1 MSIADRICFDLGMTN
16 RQLLDLASSTTD
28 KYHCF
33 SAGGR
38 KIVAPQPDLKL
49 VQCWI
54 SDYINTEF
62 DIDLPYATA
71 YEKGSSVCHNAKL
84 HANSSHFLLLD
95 ICHFFESCT
104 QKMVRNLFSGGV
116 YQSTSAAS
124 RLRLTADDVDLL
136 VALSCY
142 RGSLATGS
150 PCSPFI
156 ANRIMASFDHEIAAG
171 LGEKFVYSRY
181 SDDICISSTEWINSA
196 EISTF
201 VGSRLRQKSF
211 DLNSDKTRCF
221 GRGYLR
227 KITGIYLDCDGV
239 LRLGP
244 QRKAELKRLLYQALM
259 RECDRNHA
267 HRVLGHLSFC
277 RQVEP
282 DYYNAL
288 LAKYA
293 SYGKAVSCGGV
304 MPALVELAYG

>member
-1 MSIADRICFDLGMTN
+1 MFIADRICFDLGMTN

-116 YQSTSAAS
+116 YQPTNAAS

-221 GRGYLR
+221 GRGHLR

-304 MPALVELAYG
+304 MPALVELA

>member
-62 DIDLPYATA
+62 DIYLPYATA
-71 YEKGSSVCHNAKL
+71 YEKGSSVCRNAKL

-104 QKMVRNLFSGGV
+104 QKMVRKLFSGGV
-116 YQSTSAAS
+116 YRSTNAES
-124 RLRLTADDVDLL
+124 RLRLIADDVDLL

-156 ANRIMASFDHEIAAG
+156 ANRIMASFDHEISAR
-171 LGEKFVYSRY
+171 LGDRFVYSRY

-196 EISTF
+196 EISAI
-201 VGSRLRQKSF
+201 VDDRLKQKGF
-211 DLNSDKTRCF
+211 DLNKDKTRCF
-221 GRGYLR
+221 GRGHLR
-227 KITGIYLDCDGV
+227 KITGIYLDHDGV

-244 QRKAELKRLLYQALM
+244 QRKAGLKRSLYQALM
-259 RECDRNHA
+259 R
-267 HRVLGHLSFC
+267 
-277 RQVEP
+277 
-282 DYYNAL
+282 
-288 LAKYA
+288 
-293 SYGKAVSCGGV
+293 
-304 MPALVELAYG
+304 

>member
-116 YQSTSAAS
+116 YQSTNAAS

-221 GRGYLR
+221 GRGHLR

-277 RQVEP
+277 KQVEP
-282 DYYNAL
+282 DYYNSL

-293 SYGKAVSCGGV
+293 SYGKAVSYGGV
-304 MPALVELAYG
+304 MPALVELAYR

>member
-1 MSIADRICFDLGMTN
+1 MSIADRICFDLGMTK
-16 RQLLDLASSTTD
+16 RQLLTLASSTTD

-71 YEKGSSVCHNAKL
+71 YEKGSSVCRNARL

-95 ICHFFESCT
+95 ISHFFESCT
-104 QKMVRNLFSGGV
+104 QKMVGNLFSGGT
-116 YQSTSAAS
+116 YRSTNAES
-124 RLRLTADDVDLL
+124 RLRLSADDVELL

-156 ANRIMASFDHEIAAG
+156 ANRIMASFDQEVATR
-171 LGEKFVYSRY
+171 LGERFVYSRY
-181 SDDICISSTEWINSA
+181 SDDICISSTEWIGSA
-196 EISTF
+196 EISAI
-201 VGSRLRQKSF
+201 VNDQLKLMGF
-211 DLNSDKTRCF
+211 DLNKDKTRCF
-221 GRGYLR
+221 GRGHLR

-244 QRKAELKRLLYQALM
+244 QRKAELKGSLYRVLM
-259 RECDRNHA
+259 RECDRDYA
-267 HRVLGHLSFC
+267 HSVLGHLSFC
-277 RQVEP
+277 KQVEP

-293 SYGKAVSCGGV
+293 SYGKAVSSGGV

>member
-1 MSIADRICFDLGMTN
+1 MSIADRICLDLGMTN

-28 KYHCF
+28 KYHSF
-33 SAGGR
+33 LAGGR
-38 KIVAPQPDLKL
+38 KIVAPRPDLKL

-71 YEKGSSVCHNAKL
+71 YEKGSSVCRNVKL
-84 HANSSHFLLLD
+84 HANNSHFLLLD

-104 QKMVRNLFSGGV
+104 QQMVGNLFSGGT
-116 YQSTSAAS
+116 YRSTNTES
-124 RLRLTADDVDLL
+124 RSRLTADDVELL

-156 ANRIMASFDHEIAAG
+156 ANRIMASFDHEISAR

-181 SDDICISSTEWINSA
+181 SDDICISSTEWIDST
-196 EISTF
+196 EISAI
-201 VGSRLRQKSF
+201 VDDRLKQKGF
-211 DLNSDKTRCF
+211 DLNKDKTRCF
-221 GRGYLR
+221 GRGHLR
-227 KITGIYLDCDGV
+227 KITGIYLDHDGV

-244 QRKAELKRLLYQALM
+244 QRKAELKRSLYHALM
-259 RECDRNHA
+259 RECDRDYA

-277 RQVEP
+277 KQVEP
-282 DYYNAL
+282 GYYNAL

-293 SYGKAVSCGGV
+293 SYGKAVSYGGV

>member
-116 YQSTSAAS
+116 YQSTNAAS
-124 RLRLTADDVDLL
+124 RLRLTADDADLL

-221 GRGYLR
+221 GRGHLR

>member
-116 YQSTSAAS
+116 YQSTNAAS

-181 SDDICISSTEWINSA
+181 SDDICISSIEWINSA

-221 GRGYLR
+221 GRGHLR

>member
-71 YEKGSSVCHNAKL
+71 YEKGSSVCHNARL

-104 QKMVRNLFSGGV
+104 QKMVRNLFSGGT
-116 YQSTSAAS
+116 YRSTNAES
-124 RLRLTADDVDLL
+124 RLRLTAGDVDLL

-156 ANRIMASFDHEIAAG
+156 ANRIMASFDHEIAAR
-171 LGEKFVYSRY
+171 LGERFVYSRY
-181 SDDICISSTEWINSA
+181 SDDICISSTEWIDSA
-196 EISTF
+196 KISTI
-201 VGSRLRQKSF
+201 VDDRLKQKGF
-211 DLNSDKTRCF
+211 DLNKDKTRCF
-221 GRGYLR
+221 DEGTYVKSRASIL
-227 KITGIYLDCDGV
+227 TT
-239 LRLGP
+239 
-244 QRKAELKRLLYQALM
+244 M
-259 RECDRNHA
+259 
-267 HRVLGHLSFC
+267 
-277 RQVEP
+277 
-282 DYYNAL
+282 
-288 LAKYA
+288 A
-293 SYGKAVSCGGV
+293 SYDWDPKEKQS
-304 MPALVELAYG
+304 

>member
-16 RQLLDLASSTTD
+16 RQLLGLVSSTAD
-28 KYHCF
+28 RYHCF

-38 KIVAPQPDLKL
+38 KIVEPRPNLKL

-71 YEKGSSVCHNAKL
+71 YEKGSSVCRNVGL
-84 HANSSHFLLLD
+84 HAKSSHFLLLD

-104 QKMVRNLFSGGV
+104 QQMVRNLFSGGT
-116 YQSTSAAS
+116 YRSTNAEFRS
-124 RLRLTADDVDLL
+124 RLTADDIDLL

-156 ANRIMASFDHEIAAG
+156 ANRIMASFDHEIAAR
-171 LGEKFVYSRY
+171 LGESFVYSRY
-181 SDDICISSTEWINSA
+181 SDDICISSTEWIDSA
-196 EISTF
+196 EISAI
-201 VGSRLRQKSF
+201 VDDRLKQKGF
-211 DLNSDKTRCF
+211 DLNKDKTRCF
-221 GRGYLR
+221 GRGHLR

-244 QRKAELKRLLYQALM
+244 QRKAELKRSLYQVLM
-259 RECDRNHA
+259 CECDRNHA

-277 RQVEP
+277 KQVEP

-293 SYGKAVSCGGV
+293 SYGKAVSSGGV

>member
-116 YQSTSAAS
+116 YQSTNAAS

-221 GRGYLR
+221 GRGHLR

-304 MPALVELAYG
+304 MPALVGLAYG

>member
-62 DIDLPYATA
+62 DIYLPYATA

-116 YQSTSAAS
+116 YQSTNAAS

-221 GRGYLR
+221 GRGHLR

>member
-71 YEKGSSVCHNAKL
+71 YEKGSSVCHNARL

-104 QKMVRNLFSGGV
+104 QKMVRNLFLGGV
-116 YQSTSAAS
+116 YQSTNAAS

-221 GRGYLR
+221 GRGHLR

>member
-16 RQLLDLASSTTD
+16 RQILDLASSTAD

-38 KIVAPQPDLKL
+38 KIVAPRPDLKL

-54 SDYINTEF
+54 SDYVNTEF

-71 YEKGSSVCHNAKL
+71 YEKGSSVCHNARL
-84 HANSSHFLLLD
+84 HANSAHFLLLD
-95 ICHFFESCT
+95 IRHFFESCT
-104 QKMVRNLFSGGV
+104 QQMVRNLLSGGT
-116 YQSTSAAS
+116 YRSINADS
-124 RLRLTADDVDLL
+124 RLRLTAGDVELL
-136 VALSCY
+136 AALSCY

-156 ANRIMASFDHEIAAG
+156 ANRIMASFDHEIAAR
-171 LGEKFVYSRY
+171 LGERFVYSRY
-181 SDDICISSTEWINSA
+181 SDDICISSSDWINA
-196 EISTF
+196 VEIMAF
-201 VGSRLRQKSF
+201 VDSRLRLKGF
-211 DLNSDKTRCF
+211 DLNKDKTRCF
-221 GRGYLR
+221 GQGHVR

-244 QRKAELKRLLYQALM
+244 QRKAELKRSLYRVLM

-277 RQVEP
+277 KQVEP
-282 DYYNAL
+282 DYCNAL

-293 SYGKAVSCGGV
+293 SYGKAVSSGGV

>member
-16 RQLLDLASSTTD
+16 LQLLDLASSTTD

-33 SAGGR
+33 LAGGR

-54 SDYINTEF
+54 SDYINSEF
-62 DIDLPYATA
+62 DVDLPYATA
-71 YEKGSSVCHNAKL
+71 YEKGSNVCRNVKL
-84 HANSSHFLLLD
+84 HATNSHFLLLD

-104 QKMVRNLFSGGV
+104 QQMVGNLFLGGT
-116 YQSTSAAS
+116 YRSTNAES

-156 ANRIMASFDHEIAAG
+156 ANRIMAPFDHEIAAG
-171 LGEKFVYSRY
+171 LGERFVYSRY
-181 SDDICISSTEWINSA
+181 SDDICISSSEWINSA

-201 VGSRLRQKSF
+201 VGCRLRQKGF
-211 DLNSDKTRCF
+211 DLNNDKTCCF
-221 GRGYLR
+221 GRGRLH

-244 QRKAELKRLLYQALM
+244 QRKAELKGSLYHVLM
-259 RECDRNHA
+259 CECDCECA

-277 RQVEP
+277 KQVEP
-282 DYYNAL
+282 DYCNAL

-293 SYGKAVSCGGV
+293 SYGKAVSSGGV
-304 MPALVELAYG
+304 MPALMDLAYG

>member
-104 QKMVRNLFSGGV
+104 QKMVRDLFSGGV
-116 YQSTSAAS
+116 YQSTNAAS

-221 GRGYLR
+221 GRGHLR

>member
-1 MSIADRICFDLGMTN
+1 MFIADRICFDLGMTN

-62 DIDLPYATA
+62 DIDLPYATV

-116 YQSTSAAS
+116 YQPTNAAS

-221 GRGYLR
+221 GRGHLR

-304 MPALVELAYG
+304 MPALVELAYR

>member
-1 MSIADRICFDLGMTN
+1 MSIADRICLDLGMTN

-28 KYHCF
+28 KYHSF
-33 SAGGR
+33 LAGGR
-38 KIVAPQPDLKL
+38 KIVAPRPDLKL

-62 DIDLPYATA
+62 DVDLPYATA
-71 YEKGSSVCHNAKL
+71 YEKGSSVCRNVKL
-84 HANSSHFLLLD
+84 HANNSHFLLLD

-104 QKMVRNLFSGGV
+104 RQMVGNLFSGGT
-116 YQSTSAAS
+116 YRSTNTES
-124 RLRLTADDVDLL
+124 RSRLTADDVELL

-156 ANRIMASFDHEIAAG
+156 ANRIMASFDHEISAR

-181 SDDICISSTEWINSA
+181 SDDICISSTEWIDST
-196 EISTF
+196 EISAI
-201 VGSRLRQKSF
+201 VDDRLKQKGF
-211 DLNSDKTRCF
+211 DLNKDKTHCF
-221 GRGYLR
+221 GRGHLR
-227 KITGIYLDCDGV
+227 KITGIYLGHDGV

-244 QRKAELKRLLYQALM
+244 QRKTELKRSLYHALM
-259 RECDRNHA
+259 RECDRDYA

-282 DYYNAL
+282 NYYNAL

-293 SYGKAVSCGGV
+293 SYGKAVSYGGV

>member
-54 SDYINTEF
+54 SDYINTKF
-62 DIDLPYATA
+62 DIYLPYATA
-71 YEKGSSVCHNAKL
+71 YEKGSSVCRNAKL

-116 YQSTSAAS
+116 YRSTNAES
-124 RLRLTADDVDLL
+124 RLRLIADDVDLL

-156 ANRIMASFDHEIAAG
+156 ANRIMASFDHEISAR
-171 LGEKFVYSRY
+171 LGDRFVYSRY

-196 EISTF
+196 EISAI
-201 VGSRLRQKSF
+201 VDDRLKQKGF
-211 DLNSDKTRCF
+211 DLNKDKTRCF
-221 GRGYLR
+221 GRGHLR
-227 KITGIYLDCDGV
+227 KITGIYLDHDGV

-244 QRKAELKRLLYQALM
+244 QRKAGLKRSLYQALM

-277 RQVEP
+277 KQVEP
-282 DYYNAL
+282 DYYNSL

-293 SYGKAVSCGGV
+293 SYGKAVSYGGV
-304 MPALVELAYG
+304 MPALVELAYR

>member
-1 MSIADRICFDLGMTN
+1 MTN

-116 YQSTSAAS
+116 YQPTNAAS

-221 GRGYLR
+221 GRGHLR

-304 MPALVELAYG
+304 MPALVELAYR

>member
-62 DIDLPYATA
+62 DIYLPYATA
-71 YEKGSSVCHNAKL
+71 YEKGSSVCRNAKL

-116 YQSTSAAS
+116 YRSTNAES
-124 RLRLTADDVDLL
+124 RLRLIADDVDLL

-156 ANRIMASFDHEIAAG
+156 ATRIMASFDHEISAR
-171 LGEKFVYSRY
+171 LGDRFVYSRY

-196 EISTF
+196 EISAI
-201 VGSRLRQKSF
+201 VDDRLKQKGF
-211 DLNSDKTRCF
+211 DLNKDKTRCF
-221 GRGYLR
+221 GRGHLR
-227 KITGIYLDCDGV
+227 KITGIYLDHDGV

-244 QRKAELKRLLYQALM
+244 QRKAGLKRSLYQALM

-267 HRVLGHLSFC
+267 HRVLGRLSFC
-277 RQVEP
+277 KQVEP
-282 DYYNAL
+282 DYYNSL

-293 SYGKAVSCGGV
+293 SYGKAVSYGGV
-304 MPALVELAYG
+304 MPALVELAYR

>member
-71 YEKGSSVCHNAKL
+71 CEKGSSVCHNAKL

-116 YQSTSAAS
+116 YQSTNAAS

-221 GRGYLR
+221 GRGHLR

>member
-38 KIVAPQPDLKL
+38 KIVAPRPDLKL

-71 YEKGSSVCHNAKL
+71 YEKGSSVCRNAGL
-84 HANSSHFLLLD
+84 HAKSGHFLLLD

-116 YQSTSAAS
+116 YRSTNAES
-124 RLRLTADDVDLL
+124 RSRLTADDVDLL

-156 ANRIMASFDHEIAAG
+156 ANRIMASFDHEISAR
-171 LGEKFVYSRY
+171 LGDRFVYSRY

-196 EISTF
+196 EISAI
-201 VGSRLRQKSF
+201 VDDRLKQKGF
-211 DLNSDKTRCF
+211 DLNKDKTRCF
-221 GRGYLR
+221 GRGHLR
-227 KITGIYLDCDGV
+227 KITGIYLDHDGV

-244 QRKAELKRLLYQALM
+244 QRKAGLKRSL
-259 RECDRNHA
+259 
-267 HRVLGHLSFC
+267 
-277 RQVEP
+277 
-282 DYYNAL
+282 
-288 LAKYA
+288 
-293 SYGKAVSCGGV
+293 
-304 MPALVELAYG
+304 

>member
-95 ICHFFESCT
+95 ICHFFVSCT

-116 YQSTSAAS
+116 YQSTNAAS

-171 LGEKFVYSRY
+171 LGEKFVFSRY

-221 GRGYLR
+221 GRGHLR

>member
-62 DIDLPYATA
+62 DIYLPYATA
-71 YEKGSSVCHNAKL
+71 YEKGSSVCRNAKL

-116 YQSTSAAS
+116 YRSTNAES
-124 RLRLTADDVDLL
+124 RLRLIADDVDLL

-156 ANRIMASFDHEIAAG
+156 ANRIMASFDHEISAR
-171 LGEKFVYSRY
+171 LGDRFVYSRY
-181 SDDICISSTEWINSA
+181 SDDTCISSTEWINSA
-196 EISTF
+196 EISAI
-201 VGSRLRQKSF
+201 VDDRLKQKGF
-211 DLNSDKTRCF
+211 DLNKDKTRCF
-221 GRGYLR
+221 GRGHLR
-227 KITGIYLDCDGV
+227 KITGIYLDHDGV

-244 QRKAELKRLLYQALM
+244 QRKAGLKRSLYQALM

-277 RQVEP
+277 KQVEP
-282 DYYNAL
+282 DYYNSL

-293 SYGKAVSCGGV
+293 SYGKAVSYGGV
-304 MPALVELAYG
+304 MPALVELAYR

>member
-16 RQLLDLASSTTD
+16 RQLLGLVSSTAD
-28 KYHCF
+28 RYHCF

-38 KIVAPQPDLKL
+38 KIVAPRPDLKL

-71 YEKGSSVCHNAKL
+71 YEKGSSVCRNAGL
-84 HANSSHFLLLD
+84 HAKSSHFLLLD

-104 QKMVRNLFSGGV
+104 QQMVRNLFSGGT
-116 YQSTSAAS
+116 YRPTNAEFRS
-124 RLRLTADDVDLL
+124 RLTADDVDLL

-142 RGSLATGS
+142 RGSLATGF

-156 ANRIMASFDHEIAAG
+156 ANRIMASFDHEIAAR
-171 LGEKFVYSRY
+171 LGERFVYSRY
-181 SDDICISSTEWINSA
+181 SDDICISSTEWIDSA

-201 VGSRLRQKSF
+201 VGSRLRQKGF

-221 GRGYLR
+221 GRGHLR

-244 QRKAELKRLLYQALM
+244 QRKAELKRSLYQVLM
-259 RECDRNHA
+259 RECDRECA
-267 HRVLGHLSFC
+267 LRVLGHLSFC
-277 RQVEP
+277 KQVEP
-282 DYYNAL
+282 DFCNAL

-293 SYGKAVSCGGV
+293 SYGKAVSSGGV

>member
-1 MSIADRICFDLGMTN
+1 MTN

-116 YQSTSAAS
+116 YQPTNAAS

-221 GRGYLR
+221 GRGHLR

-293 SYGKAVSCGGV
+293 SYGKAVSYGGV
-304 MPALVELAYG
+304 MPALVELAYR

>member
-16 RQLLDLASSTTD
+16 RQLLDLARSTTD

-71 YEKGSSVCHNAKL
+71 YEKGSSVCHNARL

-116 YQSTSAAS
+116 YQSTNAAS

-221 GRGYLR
+221 GRGHLR

-293 SYGKAVSCGGV
+293 SYGKAVSSGGV

>member
-38 KIVAPQPDLKL
+38 IIVAPRPDLKL

-71 YEKGSSVCHNAKL
+71 YEKGSSVCRNVGL
-84 HANSSHFLLLD
+84 HAKSSHFLLLD

-116 YQSTSAAS
+116 YRSANAES
-124 RLRLTADDVDLL
+124 RSRLTADDVDLL

-156 ANRIMASFDHEIAAG
+156 ANRIMASFDHEIAAR
-171 LGEKFVYSRY
+171 LGERFVYSRY
-181 SDDICISSTEWINSA
+181 SDDICISSFEWIDSA
-196 EISTF
+196 EISAI
-201 VGSRLRQKSF
+201 VDDRLKQKGF
-211 DLNSDKTRCF
+211 DLNKDKTRCF
-221 GRGYLR
+221 GRGRLR

-244 QRKAELKRLLYQALM
+244 QRKAELKGSLYHVLM
-259 RECDRNHA
+259 CECDRECA
-267 HRVLGHLSFC
+267 LRVLGHLSFC
-277 RQVEP
+277 KQVEP

-293 SYGKAVSCGGV
+293 SYGKAVSSGGV

>member
-16 RQLLDLASSTTD
+16 RQLLDPASSTTD

-116 YQSTSAAS
+116 YQSTNAAS

-221 GRGYLR
+221 GRGHLR

>member
-104 QKMVRNLFSGGV
+104 QKMVRNLFSRGV
-116 YQSTSAAS
+116 YQSTNAAS

-221 GRGYLR
+221 GRGHLR

>member
-116 YQSTSAAS
+116 YQSTNAAS

-156 ANRIMASFDHEIAAG
+156 ANRIMASFDHEMAAG

-221 GRGYLR
+221 GRGHLR

>member
-16 RQLLDLASSTTD
+16 LQLLDLASSTTD

-33 SAGGR
+33 LAGGR

-71 YEKGSSVCHNAKL
+71 YEKGSSVCRNVKL

-95 ICHFFESCT
+95 IRHFFESCT
-104 QKMVRNLFSGGV
+104 QKMVRNLISGGT
-116 YQSTSAAS
+116 YRSTNAES

-171 LGEKFVYSRY
+171 IGERFVYSRY
-181 SDDICISSTEWINSA
+181 SDDICISSSEWISSA

-201 VGSRLRQKSF
+201 VGGRLRQKGF
-211 DLNSDKTRCF
+211 DLNNDKTRCF
-221 GRGYLR
+221 GRGCLH

-244 QRKAELKRLLYQALM
+244 QRKAELKGSLYHVLM
-259 RECDRNHA
+259 CECDRECA

-277 RQVEP
+277 KQVEP
-282 DYYNAL
+282 DYCNAL

-293 SYGKAVSCGGV
+293 SYGKAVSSGGV
-304 MPALVELAYG
+304 MPALMELAYG

>member
-16 RQLLDLASSTTD
+16 RQLLDLESSTTD

-104 QKMVRNLFSGGV
+104 QKMVRYLFSGGV
-116 YQSTSAAS
+116 YQSTNAAS

-221 GRGYLR
+221 GRGHLR

>member
-28 KYHCF
+28 KHHCF

-116 YQSTSAAS
+116 YQSTNAAS

-221 GRGYLR
+221 GRGHLR

-239 LRLGP
+239 LRLVP